1 MSQAMNKYHH
11 ILNRILSDGRRQ
23 ENRKGGIIY
32 LLNER
37 LSLLPGD
44 LLDIFEGHGI
54 ARKKLKRNCR
64 SS

>member
-11 ILNRILSDGRRQ
+11 ILNRILTDGRRQ

-37 LSLLPGD
+37 LSL
-44 LLDIFEGHGI
+44 
-54 ARKKLKRNCR
+54 CR
-64 SS
+64 VTCSIYSRGTV